1 MRRILPRVGRWAA
14 ELLLVFLGAYAA
26 FWLSNHQEHR
36 KEAHRRDQILTALEQ
51 QIAVDLDAA
60 KALRDNHAK
69 GLAAFQRAHDAG
81 ETPRLNTFSFSSDYS
96 PTDVATLLQSG
107 GDQLLDVKTLI
118 AIRRYESVLRSGINT
133 MQNAQKLSDELIV
146 PNLDQDIT
154 FFYDPATRQ
163 LRKRFTRYISAL
175 QSFLPFYDD
184 YIKAQQDLLT
194 QIKAERQRQ

>member
-1 MRRILPRVGRWAA
+1 MPRILSRLGRWIA
-14 ELLLVFLGAYAA
+14 ELVLVFLGAYAA
-26 FWLSNHQEHR
+26 FWLTNHQEHR

-51 QIAVDLDAA
+51 QITVDVESA
-60 KALRDNHAK
+60 KTLRENHAK
-69 GLAAFQRAHDAG
+69 GLAAFHRAHDAG
-81 ETPRLNTFSFSSDYS
+81 EMPHLNSFSFSSDYS

-118 AIRRYESVLRSGINT
+118 AIRHYESVLRSGINT

-154 FFYDPATRQ
+154 FFYDPTTKQ

-175 QSFLPFYDD
+175 EAFLPFYDE
-184 YIKAQQDLLT
+184 YIKAQQELLT